1 MENRTINRK
10 KNVSSRK
17 NTKKTLIQTSTK
29 YKILAAGIITCTV
42 LLCGGYFAH
51 QTGLPA
57 KLLTGATVAGE
68 SVKVNELNYHYIEVY
83 NMYTQYGIITS
94 KEDLTKVYDEATGQT
109 YGDYLYEV
117 AAKNQQNIVLLN
129 NEAEKAGYKSVSA
142 QIQVDEYID
151 TLRTYASS
159 NKTTADSV
167 LQSQYGRGLTVRD
180 LKTFMKR
187 ELVAQEYADYLKQTQ
202 FNLTQDKMKAMY
214 DAAPADYD
222 TITFNSYYVAAAYDS
237 TATDAQ
243 KAEAVTAAAASA
255 QAILAA
261 STDPQSFRDASE
273 ADAGTDGAASFAD
286 GADPTVYAD
295 TSKAD
300 ITNYYSAD
308 MADYLYADSRAAGDK
323 TVITTDAGA
332 YAVYFQSRQLNTAAS
347 VSYRSMLLTDV
358 DIAAVKAKAEGY
370 QSSVTDE
377 ASFIDLVKKYSDDSS
392 TAISGGLKSSVTAA
406 SIATDAPTESE
417 AALSAWLFAA
427 DRKAGDMTI
436 IENVDGVTLYYFQK
450 SLPSWESVLFESN
463 VSTEYTNWYTALA
476 AVEGNGYT
484 LNMGAVEF
492 ATY

>member
-1 MENRTINRK
+1 MDNKKKKLSSK
-10 KNVSSRK
+10 KNTR
-17 NTKKTLIQTSTK
+17 KTLVQSSTK
-29 YKILAAGIITCTV
+29 YKLLAAGIITCTV
-42 LLCGGYFAH
+42 LICGGYFVH
-51 QTGLPA
+51 QTGIPA
-57 KLLTGATVAGE
+57 QVLTGATVAGE

-83 NMYTQYGIITS
+83 NMYKQYGIITS
-94 KEDLTKVYDEATGQT
+94 KADLEKVYDEATGQT

-129 NEAEKAGYKSVSA
+129 KEAEKAGYKSVSA
-142 QIQVDEYID
+142 QRQVDDYVD
-151 TLRTYASS
+151 TLRTYA
-159 NKTTADSV
+159 KTNRSTADKI

-187 ELVAQEYADYLKQTQ
+187 ELVAQEYAAYLKQTKY
-202 FNLTQDKMKAMY
+202 NLTEDQMKTMY

-222 TITFNSYYVAAAYDS
+222 TITFNSFYIAAAYDS

-255 QAILAA
+255 QTILDAT
-261 STDPQSFRDASE
+261 TDPQSFRDASE
-273 ADAGTDGAASFAD
+273 AAAGTSGASNFAD
-286 GADPTVYAD
+286 GADPTIYAN

-300 ITNYYSAD
+300 ITNYYSAE
-308 MADYLYADSRAAGDK
+308 MADYLYADGRVAGDM

-332 YAVYFQSRQLNTAAS
+332 YAVYFQTRQLNTEAS
-347 VSYRSMLLTDV
+347 VSYRSMLLTDTDV
-358 DIAAVKAKAEGY
+358 AAVKAKAEGY

-392 TAISGGLKSSVTAA
+392 TAISGGLKSSVTAS

-436 IENVDGVTLYYFQK
+436 IEDVDGVTLYYFQK
-450 SLPSWESVLFESN
+450 SLPSWEATLFDSN

-476 AVEGNGYT
+476 AAEGNGYT